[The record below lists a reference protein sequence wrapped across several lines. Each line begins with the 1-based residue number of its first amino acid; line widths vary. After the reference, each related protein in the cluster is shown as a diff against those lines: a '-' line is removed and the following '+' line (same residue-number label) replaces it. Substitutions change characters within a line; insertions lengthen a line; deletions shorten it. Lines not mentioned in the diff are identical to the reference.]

1 MFIYLNDINVYNL
14 FSKKQIFMESINFK
28 KLTNLIR
35 VGDMSPVTLTEYYLN
50 RIHNYNT
57 DLNAFI
63 TVLEKDAISE
73 AKIAEKE
80 ISNGN
85 YRGPLHGIPYGV
97 KDIIN
102 TAGVRTTNGS
112 EKYDNFFPDSDAFCI
127 KKMRDAGAVLIGKT
141 NTHQYAA
148 ASTTI
153 NNF

>member
-1 MFIYLNDINVYNL
+1 MFIYLNDVNVYNL

-50 RIHNYNT
+50 RISNYNT

-112 EKYDNFFPDSDAFCI
+112 EKYDNFFPDSDAYCI
-127 KKMRDAGAVLIGKT
+127 KKMRHAGAILIGKT
-141 NTHQYAA
+141 NTHLYY
-148 ASTTI
+148 
-153 NNF
+153 

>member
-14 FSKKQIFMESINFK
+14 FSKKQIFMENINFK

-35 VGDMSPVTLTEYYLN
+35 VGDMSPVTLAEYYLN
-50 RIHNYNT
+50 RIHKYNT

-97 KDIIN
+97 KDIIIQQVFEQQTDQRN
-102 TAGVRTTNGS
+102 MIISFQILMRFVL
-112 EKYDNFFPDSDAFCI
+112 
-127 KKMRDAGAVLIGKT
+127 KK
-141 NTHQYAA
+141 
-148 ASTTI
+148 
-153 NNF
+153 